1 VSRSMATKKQGEID
15 LILAVDNK
23 IKGIRTRSLD
33 ISFNELLDMYKTGE
47 LIIDPDYQR
56 LFRWDE
62 TKQSQFIESLIL
74 ELPVPPIFVIEAEEG
89 KFELIDGL
97 QRISTYLHFRGE
109 LPNRKNLVLQNCDI
123 VTELNTLTYAD
134 LPSALQ
140 IKLKR
145 NFTRVEVIR
154 KESDRRL
161 RYYMFKRLN
170 TGGEKLSDQEI
181 RNCTIHLLSDDFNNL
196 LKDLSSNE
204 DFVKCMKYLGKEKL
218 ERKENE
224 ELVLRFFAIKDG
236 RKKYEHDVRRFLDKY
251 MEDVSDPQGKLKFDY
266 VKERD
271 DFEKTFLILQR
282 ALGEYIFSDSNNK
295 GTLKK
300 RVSPYHYEA
309 FSIGIQKHLEF
320 IRPDDDIFIEKL
332 SDEFKIIKRDPD
344 FRKITMGGGK
354 NTAKHLNAR
363 IKFVEDRVGAIIDGS
378 C

>member
-1 VSRSMATKKQGEID
+1 MATKKQGEID

-33 ISFNELLDMYKTGE
+33 ISFNELLDMYKSGE

-109 LPNRKNLVLQNCDI
+109 LRSGKNLILQNCDI
-123 VTELNTLTYAD
+123 VVELNTLTYRD
-134 LPSALQ
+134 LPPALQ

-145 NFTRVEVIR
+145 NFTRVEIIR

-181 RNCTIHLLSDDFNNL
+181 RNCTIHLLSDNFNNL

-204 DFVKCMKYLGKEKL
+204 DFVKCIKYLGQETLDKKG
-218 ERKENE
+218 NE
-224 ELVLRFFAIKDG
+224 ELILRFFAIKNYG
-236 RKKYEHDVRRFLDKY
+236 KKYEHDVKTFLDKY
-251 MEDVSDPQGKLKFDY
+251 MEDVSDPEGKMKFDY
-266 VKERD
+266 ANEKE
-271 DFEKTFLILQR
+271 DFEKTFLILR
-282 ALGEYIFSDSNNK
+282 RTLGEYIFSDTNNH
-295 GTLKK
+295 GTLRR

-309 FSIGIQKHLEF
+309 FSIGIQKYLKLIDPE
-320 IRPDDDIFIEKL
+320 DDA
-332 SDEFKIIKRDPD
+332 IIKNLAKEFTAIKKDPT
-344 FRKITMGGGK
+344 FRKIIMGGGK
-354 NTAKHLNAR
+354 NTAKHLDAR
-363 IKFVEDRVGAIIDGS
+363 IKFVEDRVGAILNES